1 MEIISTIKIQWNL
14 RITIIKISTMKM
26 RAMNNIKIINRA
38 MNNMKTIRM
47 INMKIKEQTQPKNN
61 FKSYPIM
68 DFYNNCI
75 NP

>member
-1 MEIISTIKIQWNL
+1 
-14 RITIIKISTMKM
+14 MKM

-61 FKSYPIM
+61 IKSYPIM